1 MNQGYLNNIQAVFPN
16 TSNNPYNIFKPLINT
31 SHTSL
36 NEFQIDQDV
45 QFLKLTVLPSGKI
58 SYKESMGKI
67 LKFNNEYA
75 DIVDNLGD
83 IIQTKLHNI
92 KVVGL

>member
-1 MNQGYLNNIQAVFPN
+1 MNQGYLNNIQAMFPN
-16 TSNNPYNIFKPLINT
+16 TSNNPYSIFKPQINT
-31 SHTSL
+31 NHALL
-36 NEFQIDQDV
+36 NGFKINQSV
-45 QFLKLTVLPSGKI
+45 QFLKLTVLPSGKV

-75 DIVDNLGD
+75 DILDNLGD
-83 IIQTKLHNI
+83 IVQTKLHNI